1 MSLPCCHRTHQ
12 QKQAACCPPPPSR
25 FAQYAAPTARR
36 QGGNP
41 ELPPLTVLVSAA
53 FSAQRDG
60 SGGSRLSRKVY
71 ICMPSPMGIS
81 NCR

>member
-1 MSLPCCHRTHQ
+1 MSPANLPQDSPAEAGRLLSAST
-12 QKQAACCPPPPSR
+12 AR

-36 QGGNP
+36 QEGNP

-60 SGGSRLSRKVY
+60 SGGSRLSRRAY
-71 ICMPSPMGIS
+71 LYMPFTMGIS